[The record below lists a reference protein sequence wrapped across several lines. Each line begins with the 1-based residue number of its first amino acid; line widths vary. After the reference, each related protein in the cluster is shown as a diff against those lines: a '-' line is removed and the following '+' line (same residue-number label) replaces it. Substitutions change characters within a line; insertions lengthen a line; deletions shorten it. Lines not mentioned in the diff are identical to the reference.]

1 MNLDT
6 ALHWTANLPQ
16 KLAALAGAFLLSAFA
31 PNLSA
36 QTPSFAYADAQ
47 ILPGSLTNS
56 FSYVATAVDRAGN
69 VYMTDANLHT
79 VQELPAGSSQLAPVK
94 ASGVTNPAAIAVD
107 AAGNLYIANN
117 SGTAQGASTSSIIKL
132 TPAGVQSTVASGW
145 VSPVAVST
153 DAAGDVFVLDWV
165 DQPAYAAQL
174 FEVPANTNFRVQLN
188 MYGLSAPYGMAA
200 DPAGDVFIA
209 DRGLGAIVELPHG
222 GSAPETLRSGYGL
235 LQAIATDL
243 AGNVFFLNGGTIG
256 EIPAGN
262 GQPLTVYQGP
272 GYSPVG
278 SISVDANGSLIFP
291 AGTGDVIAE
300 VQRVSVNFGSL
311 NICVPGLTATG
322 SCAATQT
329 LWLNTTGATPG
340 IRFLTG
346 GVPSTEFTA
355 TAACSSTL
363 CPAAVTF
370 SPKFAGPR
378 NAIMQVLDASGTVQS
393 STLVYGFGIG
403 PQATYSPVQS
413 TLGLVA
419 WPADIAVDGGGNVF
433 ATAQGVTHVLEYP
446 AAGGAATTLGAGIAG
461 PFGVAVD
468 ALGNIFASDYINNR
482 VVTIAPNGAQRV
494 LSSNVNSPYG
504 VAVDNVGN
512 VYVAD
517 HGDNRVV
524 KISAIGGVQTT
535 INGGAWQNP
544 LGVAVDGAGNIYT
557 TDGAPTPARQVR
569 KFNLSTGVSTT
580 LGTGFTSPCGLAVDA
595 AGDVYVADTSIA
607 GITEIPANGSP
618 QIVIGTGIV
627 NPCGVAVDAGG
638 NVYISDGANGRI
650 VKLTGNQVPSLSF
663 ASTNVN
669 QTSSDSPKAVQLAN
683 VGNMPLLAAGGLSS
697 TTNFAQVKS
706 TGSLADCG
714 TLITLQP
721 GATCDMSFG
730 FKPTSN
736 GLQTSADVLAL
747 NAYPASATIPLSGT
761 GVDVPA
767 SISVLSG
774 SGQSAIFSS
783 AFAQPLTVVVK
794 DASGVGV
801 ANIPVSFTSNG
812 LSIKTATV
820 VTNASGIAS
829 VTATAGG
836 TGTLTATAS
845 ISGVA
850 THAVFTET
858 GIQAT
863 VTVTPLS
870 FSWAVGQPFTLSKFT
885 LTGLLNNDG
894 YTGAPALTTTAVAGS
909 PAGAYT
915 IRASLGT
922 LSLKSTYKVVFNT
935 GTLTLDNPA
944 HIAAVLG
951 NSQSTTVGHTYL
963 GQLVAEVFGT
973 GNELLGGVPVNFTS
987 TQMNLSAAT
996 VTTSAF
1002 ASGSVIVGSAAV
1014 TATPYVVGN
1023 LTVMASIPGTS
1034 LSATFTEKATAAT
1047 PAKIYVSSGNS
1058 QTTVYGSAFAQPFS
1072 VLVTD
1077 ASGFPVSGVTVGFIG
1092 TNVRLSNGT
1101 AITNASGI
1109 ASLTGVAT
1117 AAGSLNVNASIKG
1130 LASTA
1135 TFAET
1140 GTPAPLT
1147 VTANN
1152 ATMTFNTY
1160 LPNLTYT
1167 ITGFVNGDTAAVVG
1181 GTPFEMT
1188 YATQYSSPGTY
1199 PIIIGPNSLYS
1210 PNYTFNT
1217 YVNGT
1222 LTITL
1227 Y

>member
-1 MNLDT
+1 MNLNT
-6 ALHWTANLPQ
+6 ALHWTTNLPQ
-16 KLAALAGAFLLSAFA
+16 KLAALAAAVLLCAFTPSL
-31 PNLSA
+31 PA
-36 QTPSFAYADAQ
+36 QTPSFAYADPQ
-47 ILPGSLTNS
+47 ILPGSQTNL
-56 FSYVATAVDRAGN
+56 FSYAATAVDRAGN
-69 VYMTDANLHT
+69 IYMTDATLHT

-94 ASGVTNPAAIAVD
+94 ASGVTNPDAIAVD
-107 AAGNLYIANN
+107 AVGNLYIANN

-132 TPAGVQSTVASGW
+132 TPAGVQTSVASGW

-165 DQPAYAAQL
+165 DQPAFAAQL
-174 FEVPANTNFRVQLN
+174 FEVPVNTNIRLQLN

-209 DRGLGAIVELPHG
+209 DRGLGSIVELPHG
-222 GSAPETLRSGYGL
+222 GSAPETLRSGFSL
-235 LQAIATDL
+235 LQSIAADL
-243 AGNVFFLNGGTIG
+243 AGNVFFLNNGVIG
-256 EIPAGN
+256 VIPAGN
-262 GQPLTVYQGP
+262 GQPFTVYQGP
-272 GYSPVG
+272 GYTPVG

-291 AGTGDVIAE
+291 SGYGDVIAE

-311 NICVPGLTATG
+311 DICVPGLTATT
-322 SCAATQT
+322 SCTATQT
-329 LWLNTTGATPG
+329 LWLNTTGANPG

-355 TAACSSTL
+355 TAACASAL
-363 CPAAVTF
+363 CPVAVTF

-378 NAIMQVLDASGTVQS
+378 NAIMQLLDASGTVQS

-403 PQATYSPVQS
+403 PQAVYSPVQS
-413 TLGLVA
+413 TIGIVS

-433 ATAQGVTHVLEYP
+433 ATAQGMTHIEEYP
-446 AAGGAATTLGAGIAG
+446 ASGGAATTLGAGISG

-468 ALGNIFASDYINNR
+468 GLGNLYASDYINNR
-482 VVTIAPNGAQRV
+482 VVQIAPNGAQRV
-494 LSSNVNSPYG
+494 LSSNVKSPFG

-517 HGDNRVV
+517 HGGNRVV
-524 KISAIGGVQTT
+524 EISAIGGVQTT

-569 KFNLSTGVSTT
+569 KFNVSTGVSTT
-580 LGTGFTSPCGLAVDA
+580 LGTGFVSPCGLAVDA
-595 AGDVYVADTSIA
+595 AGDVYVSDTSIA

-618 QIVIGTGIV
+618 QVVIGTGIV
-627 NPCGVAVDAGG
+627 NPCGVAVDASG

-650 VKLTGNQVPSLSF
+650 VKLTGNQAPSLSF

-669 QTSSDSPKAVQLAN
+669 QTSSDSPRAVQVAN

-697 TTNFAQVKS
+697 TTSFAQVKS
-706 TGSLADCG
+706 TGPVADCG

-721 GATCDMSFG
+721 GAACDLSFS

-774 SGQSAIFSS
+774 SGQSAVFSS
-783 AFAQPLTVVVK
+783 AFAQPLSVVVK

-801 ANIPVSFTSNG
+801 ANLTVSFTNNG
-812 LSIKTATV
+812 ISLSSPTA

-829 VTATAGG
+829 VTGIAYG

-850 THAVFTET
+850 TPAVFTET

-870 FSWAVGQPFTLSKFT
+870 FSWAVNQPFALSRYT

-894 YTGAPALTTTAVAGS
+894 YTGAPALTTIAVAGS
-909 PAGAYT
+909 PAGTYA
-915 IRASLGT
+915 INASLGT

-944 HIAAVLG
+944 HLVAVFG
-951 NSQSTTVGHTYL
+951 NSQSTTIGHTYL
-963 GQLVAEVFGT
+963 TPLEVEVFGT
-973 GNELLGGVPVNFTS
+973 ANELLGGIPVNFAS
-987 TQMNLSAAT
+987 TQMNLSAAS
-996 VTTSAF
+996 VTTPAF
-1002 ASGSVIVGSAAV
+1002 ASGSIIVGSAAV
-1014 TATPYVVGN
+1014 TATPFIVGN
-1023 LTVMASIPGTS
+1023 LTALASIPGTT
-1034 LSATFTEKATAAT
+1034 LSATFTEKATAAA
-1047 PAKIYVSSGNS
+1047 PAKVSVSSGS
-1058 QTTVYGSAFAQPFS
+1058 GQTTVYGSSFAQPFS

-1077 ASGFPVSGVTVGFIG
+1077 AGGLPVSGVTVGF
-1092 TNVRLSNGT
+1092 TSANVRLSNTT

-1117 AAGSLNVNASIKG
+1117 AAGNLTVTASIKG
-1130 LASTA
+1130 LAGTA
-1135 TFAET
+1135 TFTQTA
-1140 GTPAPLT
+1140 TPAPLT

-1160 LPNLTYT
+1160 LPTFTYT

-1181 GTPFEMT
+1181 GAPLEFTS
-1188 YATQYSSPGTY
+1188 ATQISGPGVY
-1199 PIIIGPNSLYS
+1199 PILIGPNSLFS
-1210 PNYTFNT
+1210 PNYTFNN